1 MPKGRGFTGHLIMG
15 RPKLREEERRVSVTF
30 RTLPG
35 TKEKLIKQLEGE
47 TMSDYIN
54 RVLAKELK

>member
-1 MPKGRGFTGHLIMG
+1 MG